1 MGLTIDQAADEAP
14 MSPTTW
20 SKIEAGG
27 KVRALAYA
35 AVDKVLEW
43 REGASER
50 FLRDG
55 LEPQLNGI
63 QAADASGGD
72 AARRP
77 PAPTPFAP
85 ESGPS
90 LPGPVR
96 STLESGQVREWRI
109 LPSSD
114 PDSEETMVVFWVGP
128 ADADMGEVAKEA
140 AERRRRG
147 RTREAEAIAEQ
158 QRWNEII
165 EREEAEAQSGGDARS
180 PDEVYSESE
189 D

>member
-1 MGLTIDQAADEAP
+1 
-14 MSPTTW
+14 
-20 SKIEAGG
+20 
-27 KVRALAYA
+27 
-35 AVDKVLEW
+35 
-43 REGASER
+43 
-50 FLRDG
+50 
-55 LEPQLNGI
+55 
-63 QAADASGGD
+63 
-72 AARRP
+72 
-77 PAPTPFAP
+77 
-85 ESGPS
+85 
-90 LPGPVR
+90 
-96 STLESGQVREWRI
+96 
-109 LPSSD
+109 
-114 PDSEETMVVFWVGP
+114 MVVFWVGP